1 MRNMK
6 PPVLTIN
13 GYDVERDST
22 MQYTGDDIMDI
33 VILQTNIVN
42 YLSNNVQPEAAG
54 NADFYTIIGNMK
66 HIPTD
71 IYLKVLNAAVS
82 GEVYPINILAN
93 SISSTL
99 KFCRFHHSALKLTEF
114 ISSQTRTAANTRKAD
129 NQN

>member
-1 MRNMK
+1 MRNVK

-54 NADFYTIIGNMK
+54 NADFCAIIGNMK
-66 HIPTD
+66 YIPTD
-71 IYLKVLNAAVS
+71 IYLRVLNAAVS

-114 ISSQTRTAANTRKAD
+114 ISSQTRTAANTRKAG
-129 NQN
+129 N

>member
-1 MRNMK
+1 MRNVK
-6 PPVLTIN
+6 PPVITIN

-42 YLSNNVQPEAAG
+42 YLSNNVQPEAAD
-54 NADFYTIIGNMK
+54 NADFYAIIGNMK
-66 HIPTD
+66 YIPTD
-71 IYLKVLNAAVS
+71 IYLRVLNAAVS

-114 ISSQTRTAANTRKAD
+114 ISSQTRTAANTRKAG
-129 NQN
+129 N

>member
-1 MRNMK
+1 MRNVK

-54 NADFYTIIGNMK
+54 NADFYAIIGSMK

-71 IYLKVLNAAVS
+71 IYLRVLNAAVS

-114 ISSQTRTAANTRKAD
+114 ISSQTRTAANTRKVG
-129 NQN
+129 N

>member
-1 MRNMK
+1 MRNVK
-6 PPVLTIN
+6 PPVITIN

-54 NADFYTIIGNMK
+54 NADFYAIIGNMK

-71 IYLKVLNAAVS
+71 IYLRVLNAAVS

-99 KFCRFHHSALKLTEF
+99 KFCRFHHSAIKLTEF
-114 ISSQTRTAANTRKAD
+114 ISSQTRTAANTRKAG
-129 NQN
+129 N

>member
-1 MRNMK
+1 MRNVK
-6 PPVLTIN
+6 PPVITIN

-54 NADFYTIIGNMK
+54 NTDLYAIIGNMK

-71 IYLKVLNAAVS
+71 IYLRVLNAAVS

-99 KFCRFHHSALKLTEF
+99 KFCKFHHSALKLTEF
-114 ISSQTRTAANTRKAD
+114 ISSQTRTAANTRKAG
-129 NQN
+129 N

>member
-1 MRNMK
+1 MRNMR

-42 YLSNNVQPEAAG
+42 YLLNNVQPEAAG
-54 NADFYTIIGNMK
+54 NADFYAIIGNMK

-71 IYLKVLNAAVS
+71 IYLRVLNAAVS

-114 ISSQTRTAANTRKAD
+114 ISSQTRTAANTRKVG
-129 NQN
+129 N

>member
-1 MRNMK
+1 MRNVK
-6 PPVLTIN
+6 PPVITIN

-71 IYLKVLNAAVS
+71 IYLRVLNAAVS

-114 ISSQTRTAANTRKAD
+114 ISSQTRTAANTRKAG
-129 NQN
+129 N